1 MRYMEESLS
10 GLSLAAGRGDGQMHE
25 TENTSPPESAPA
37 AGGPTPGIAAG
48 SRRDWRKLRDVGV
61 ATLAWIAVSGV
72 VLWGI
77 AHVIATLLT
86 FLLAAI
92 LAYALSPA
100 VKHLERFMPRAAA
113 IALVYVGILTTL
125 SGLIYLIAI
134 TAVGQVSMLLGY
146 LQSMLSPSSGQAS
159 PLVSAF
165 RAVGLSNAQIQG
177 AANRMLAQV
186 QYLTGD
192 AVMVAASVIDA
203 VVRTVLVGVL
213 SIYLLKDGPLVVQWL
228 RNNTPISHRPR
239 VVFAVEMLD
248 TVVGG
253 YIRGQLTLSALI
265 GLLVGG
271 GMWVFHVPYAVFL
284 GVLAF
289 VLEFVP
295 LVGVFISGAICVILA
310 LTVGWLTAIFVL
322 AYFVLVHFIEGDF
335 VGPRIMSR
343 AVGLHPAVSIL
354 ALFAGAELFGIW
366 GALFAA
372 PVAGLVQAV
381 LRALWLE
388 WRASHP
394 EQFPTGHTVTPTVRV
409 VPVTHPE
416 TPQPVGVELH
426 GGTAPSAGA
435 GADGSS
441 IGVTAA
447 SPERLAGEMAADE
460 ARECAQARDGGVS
473 LRSLPPVRSL
483 VEARSARS
491 AHPAERLQ
499 TADPPG
505 VPGFTNARS
514 PRHASL
520 PDNCQVRDAHQEP
533 LRDKPLLPEVEAWT
547 PKPPEHSLYD
557 QFVAAGSEDFQAL
570 EDDVSKIETVAGE
583 DIVALEDVASEPRG
597 SGERTDTSA
606 STPTYSPLQRI
617 RKPAVDEAAF
627 GEQAPRGASHP

>member
-1 MRYMEESLS
+1 
-10 GLSLAAGRGDGQMHE
+10 MHE
-25 TENTSPPESAPA
+25 SDHDSDGASSPGSATA
-37 AGGPTPGIAAG
+37 TTGPTSGGAAG
-48 SRRDWRKLRDVGV
+48 SQRDWRKLRDAGV
-61 ATLAWIAVSGV
+61 ATLAWIAVIGV
-72 VLWGI
+72 VLWGL

-86 FLLAAI
+86 FILAAI

-100 VKHLERFMPRAAA
+100 VKHLERFMPRGAA
-113 IALVYVGILTTL
+113 ITLVYVGILTTL

-134 TAVGQVSMLLGY
+134 TTVGQVSMLLGD

-159 PLVSAF
+159 PLVNAF
-165 RAVGLSNAQIQG
+165 RAVGLSNAQIQS

-186 QYLTGD
+186 QNLTGD
-192 AVMVAASVIDA
+192 AVTVAASVIDA

-239 VVFAVEMLD
+239 VVFAVETLD

-271 GMWVFHVPYAVFL
+271 GMWAFHVPYAVFL

-295 LVGVFISGAICVILA
+295 LVGVFVSGAICVILA
-310 LTVGWLTAIFVL
+310 LTVGWLTAVFVL
-322 AYFVLVHFIEGDF
+322 AYFVIIHFIEGDF

-394 EQFPTGHTVTPTVRV
+394 EQFPTGHTVTPTVHV

-416 TPQPVGVELH
+416 APHPAGAELH
-426 GGTAPSAGA
+426 GGVAGHSAR
-435 GADGSS
+435 GSS
-441 IGVTAA
+441 IAAPVASPVGVTGGSATDGA
-447 SPERLAGEMAADE
+447 SESASRQQPDE
-460 ARECAQARDGGVS
+460 QPGAQPGDGAIS
-473 LRSLPPVRSL
+473 LRSLSPFRSL
-483 VEARSARS
+483 VTPTPARLAQPRMAR
-491 AHPAERLQ
+491 PAQ
-499 TADPPG
+499 TPHAADPPG
-505 VPGFTNARS
+505 AAGSADSAPSRRAIPVVDLPVREAHGEQ
-514 PRHASL
+514 PR
-520 PDNCQVRDAHQEP
+520 DR
-533 LRDKPLLPEVEAWT
+533 PLLPEVEAWA
-547 PKPPEHSLYD
+547 PKQAEHSLYD
-557 QFVAAGSEDFQAL
+557 QFVGAVSEDVQALKDTITEIETALGEDVMAL
-570 EDDVSKIETVAGE
+570 EDDVSR
-583 DIVALEDVASEPRG
+583 LRG
-597 SGERTDTSA
+597 SGGRTDGHW
-606 STPTYSPLQRI
+606 STRRRSQVAHLPVGSGSPPLVNQSPR
-617 RKPAVDEAAF
+617 RAA
-627 GEQAPRGASHP
+627 HP